1 MNIMFDSWQSWRVCM
16 WSAFR
21 KLICGLSR
29 LVLFTIGGL
38 LSLIRGVW
46 RTCVG
51 SVRDYPDIALGG
63 AIVICFAVWI
73 LTFAQAR
80 VGQKTLEYQRD
91 SLSYEL
97 SKFTQAYDTVE
108 ATGVNDSS
116 LVATKW
122 K

>member
-1 MNIMFDSWQSWRVCM
+1 M
-16 WSAFR
+16 
-21 KLICGLSR
+21 
-29 LVLFTIGGL
+29 
-38 LSLIRGVW
+38 
-46 RTCVG
+46 
-51 SVRDYPDIALGG
+51 
-63 AIVICFAVWI
+63 

-80 VGQKTLEYQRD
+80 VGQRTLEYQRD

-97 SKFTQAYDTVE
+97 SKYTQAYDTVE